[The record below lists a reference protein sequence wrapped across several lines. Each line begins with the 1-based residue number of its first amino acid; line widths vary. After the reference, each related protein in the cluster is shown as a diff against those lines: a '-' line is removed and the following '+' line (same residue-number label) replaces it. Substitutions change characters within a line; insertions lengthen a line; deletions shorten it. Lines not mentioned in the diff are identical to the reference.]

1 MIKDKVQKKRFSELY
16 KCIVVIFSFL
26 GYLESYSQ
34 NVVFDNEYWF
44 AIPSVAHGYRSGSH
58 FRIATYDD
66 EATVTLSIPANNT
79 FTPKIITIP
88 SHSVGVIGFTDA
100 ELGIGPPSGG
110 FPTILGGDPNVS
122 PLVNNVGDSITDTG
136 ILITT
141 TARVQ
146 IYYESGSTTS
156 NTDFTSLK
164 GIEAMGTSF
173 LVPMQQVYNVRNVP
187 AQPVHHSVGKHGF
200 LITATQNNTEVTIV
214 PKVNLT
220 GRAAGV
226 PFTIMLNQGQTY
238 FAQNPTTTVPAGS
251 SGSTVQANKPVVVTI
266 YADQMQI
273 PSTSNFNLGMEQI
286 VPTISLGT
294 KYIVMRGDL
303 SVDETIHITAV
314 NDDTIVTV
322 TGGIVVTLDASE
334 TYTYTTS
341 SVSVTGIYISAT
353 DDVAV
358 LHVSGKGTEATYA
371 LVPPIDECGRGV
383 SSSSVIRSQQTTSG
397 SNPQSFTVVILTQ
410 DPTGFQ
416 VNGNPNVIQNFLTIR
431 GLPGWYCCKIDITS
445 SIPNT
450 SNSIVE
456 IVNTNGS
463 NFHLGVIHGQSSLSG
478 VRYSYFTEYSP
489 LNLAFS
495 LESISL
501 CQGKDAELKIIGAL
515 SGDYNYSWVGPNG
528 FTSSLPNPI
537 ITNVGAQN
545 SGDYT
550 LTVEGD
556 DCSAEAVL
564 TLIIKPCMMIS
575 NPMIRQMVKRNP

>member
-16 KCIVVIFSFL
+16 KCVVIIFSFL
-26 GYLESYSQ
+26 GFLESYAQ

-79 FTPKIITIP
+79 FTPKIITVP
-88 SHSVGVIGFTDA
+88 SHSAGVIGFTDA

-110 FPTILGGDPNVS
+110 FPTILGGDPNAS
-122 PLVNNVGDSITDTG
+122 PLVNNVGDSIANTG

-146 IYYESGSTTS
+146 IYYESGPATS

-173 LVPMQQVYNVRNVP
+173 IVPMQQVYNVRNEP

-200 LITATQNNTEVTIV
+200 LITATQNKTEVTIV

-220 GRAAGV
+220 GRTAGV
-226 PFTIMLNQGQTY
+226 PFTIILNRGQTY

-251 SGSTVQANKPVVVTI
+251 SGSTVQSNKPVVVTI

-286 VPTISLGT
+286 VPIVSLGT

-303 SVDETIHITAV
+303 TTDETIHITAV
-314 NDDTIVTV
+314 NDNTNVSI
-322 TGGIVVTLDASE
+322 TGGILVTLDASE
-334 TYTYTTS
+334 TYTYTTT
-341 SVSVTGIYISAT
+341 SVSVTGVYINTT
-353 DDVAV
+353 DVVSV
-358 LHVSGKGTEATYA
+358 LHLSGNGSEITYA

-383 SSSSVIRSQQTTSG
+383 SSSSVIRSQHTTDE
-397 SNPQSFTVVILTQ
+397 SNPQSLTVIILTQ
-410 DPTGFQ
+410 DPTGFE
-416 VNGNPNVIQNFLTIR
+416 VNGNSNIINGFLTIR
-431 GLPGWYCCKIDITS
+431 GAPGWYCCKIDITAA
-445 SIPNT
+445 IPNDPD
-450 SNSIVE
+450 SIVE
-456 IVNTNGS
+456 IVNVNGS
-463 NFHLGVIHGQSSLSG
+463 NFHLGVIHGQSSVSG
-478 VRYSYFTEYSP
+478 TRYSYFTEYSP
-489 LNLAFS
+489 LDVAFS
-495 LESISL
+495 LESQSV
-501 CQGKDAELKIIGAL
+501 CKGKDVELTISGFL

-528 FTSSLPNPI
+528 FTSSLPNPV
-537 ITNVGAQN
+537 ITDVGNHN
-545 SGDYT
+545 SGDYI

-556 DCSAEAVL
+556 GCSAEAIL
-564 TLIIKPCMMIS
+564 TLTVKSCMMIS
-575 NPMIRQMVKRNP
+575 NPMIRQMAKRNH